1 MGKLL
6 LRALKREAVARPPMW
21 LMRQAGRYLPEYLET
36 RKQAGDFLNL
46 CYTPALATEVTL
58 QPIRRF
64 GFDAAILFSDI
75 LVLPHALGMKVWFE
89 AGEGPKLGALDKPAA
104 VTMLEKADI
113 HSHLAP
119 VYETLD
125 RLKTALPAET
135 TLIGFCG
142 APWTVA
148 TYMLEGGGSK
158 DFKTAKTWL
167 YADPKGFDALL
178 DLLVQKS
185 ADYLD
190 AQIRAGAEVVQ
201 IFDSWAGALSPFGF
215 ERAVLEPLLALCR
228 KIKAKHP
235 DAPIILFPRGVH
247 PHQLEHLVEKGT
259 GLFDGLG
266 LDTTQDMAWA
276 NRILQ
281 PQIAIQ
287 GNLDP
292 IALYAPIDKVEK
304 KVRHLLDTCGH
315 EPGYIF
321 NLGHG
326 ITPQTP
332 IANVERLAETV
343 RSFKAGAY

>member
-6 LRALKREAVARPPMW
+6 QRALRREKVERPPVW

-36 RKQAGDFLNL
+36 RKHAGGFLDL
-46 CYTPALATEVTL
+46 CYNPTLATEVTL

-64 GFDAAILFSDI
+64 GFDASILFSDI
-75 LVLPHALGMKVWFE
+75 LVLPHAMGMEVWFE
-89 AGEGPKLGALDKPAA
+89 AGEGPKLTPLQTAA
-104 VTMLEKADI
+104 DVAKLEKADI
-113 HSHLAP
+113 HKHLSP
-119 VYETLD
+119 VYETVD

-167 YADPKGFDALL
+167 YKDPDTFQRLMDI
-178 DLLVQKS
+178 LVQRS
-185 ADYLD
+185 ADYLI
-190 AQIRAGAEVVQ
+190 AQIDAGAEVVQ
-201 IFDSWAGALSPFGF
+201 VFDSWAGVMSPACF
-215 ERAVLEPLLALCR
+215 EIAILEPLLALSKKVR
-228 KIKAKHP
+228 TARP
-235 DAPIILFPRGVH
+235 NTPIILFPRGLH
-247 PHQLEHLVEKGT
+247 PHQLEHLVAKGK

-266 LDTTQDMAWA
+266 LDTTQDMQWA
-276 NRILQ
+276 NQTLQ
-281 PQIAIQ
+281 PHIAIQ

-292 IALYAPIDKVEK
+292 ISLYAPAQTVQK
-304 KVRHLLDTCGH
+304 KVHHLLETCGH
-315 EPGYIF
+315 TPGYIF

-332 IANVERLAETV
+332 IENVELLVKTIQN
-343 RSFKAGAY
+343 FKAK